1 MAYIYILE
9 NKNTNRIID
18 VRMNPERFRVVGIN
32 EKIVRRY
39 VPEQEQINMYQ
50 RYKRAARRGKVLRS
64 PTQ

>member
-9 NKNTNRIID
+9 NKNTNRILD
-18 VRMNPERFRVVGIN
+18 VKMNPKKFLVVGIN
-32 EKIVRRY
+32 EKIVARY

-50 RYKRAARRGKVLRS
+50 KYKRAARRGKVLRS